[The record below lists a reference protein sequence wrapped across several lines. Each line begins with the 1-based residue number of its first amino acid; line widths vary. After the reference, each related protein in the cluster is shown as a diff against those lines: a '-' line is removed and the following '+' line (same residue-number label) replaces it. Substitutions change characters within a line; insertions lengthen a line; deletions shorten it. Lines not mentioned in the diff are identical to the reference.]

1 MNILQLK
8 RQLKK
13 RKENKHYEI
22 KPIGSA
28 IRIKRKEMNMTL
40 EEGADGICSVSYLSK
55 LETNQIDP
63 NMDFVERLVERF
75 DLKEKIAY
83 NQEQYE
89 KDLTTMTDWLI
100 HLKEPD
106 IDLLGSYDERKD
118 HQAYLIGLLLNT
130 MRKQKADMGQA
141 IRLMHPFIPHLKH
154 EELVLFLL
162 CVCEL
167 LLIEEHLIDAYHVV
181 CDIPDQHESCYDH
194 YILALRLRLII
205 AFRMHHDVEI
215 HLHYHH
221 YLQEVNHQGYYH
233 LAKEMRQYELIYLAH
248 SLSPE
253 AIKRIQQTSDRY
265 FELGSLPLALSSFIH
280 QKYDDVIKLAEQQ
293 TNYQGW
299 IFIYL
304 VSLYHQGYVDEIK
317 AMIEHHQHHDFDPSE
332 HLFMKWMH
340 LKINHPSESLP
351 QLIKQNFHF
360 ENISIDHPII
370 IEYIMKDI
378 AYELSHAQYYK
389 DAYHLLSHHFRKT
402 KSLKKSYTLTLDEA

>member
-89 KDLTTMTDWLI
+89 KDLMTITDWLI
-100 HLKEPD
+100 HLKEPIVD
-106 IDLLGSYDERKD
+106 QLGSYEERKD
-118 HQAYLIGLLLNT
+118 HQAYLIGLLIHT
-130 MRKQKADMGQA
+130 MRKQKDEMRQG
-141 IRLMHPFIPHLKH
+141 IRLMHPFIPHLKQ
-154 EELVLFLL
+154 EELVLLL
-162 CVCEL
+162 MCMCEL
-167 LLIEEHLIDAYHVV
+167 LLIEEHLMDAYQVV
-181 CDIPDQHESCYDH
+181 CEIPDQHETSYDH

-233 LAKEMRQYELIYLAH
+233 LAKEIRQYELIYLAH

-265 FELGSLPLALSSFIH
+265 FELGNLPRAISSFIH
-280 QKYDDVIKLAEQQ
+280 QHYDDVIKLAKQQ
-293 TNYQGW
+293 TDYQGW

-304 VSLYHQGYVDEIK
+304 ASLFHQNEIDEIK
-317 AMIEHHQHHDFDPSE
+317 TFIEHHKDHTYNPSE
-332 HLFMKWMH
+332 HLFMKWMY
-340 LKINHPSESLP
+340 LKINHPSQALP
-351 QLIKQNFHF
+351 PLIKQNLHI
-360 ENISIDHPII
+360 ENISIDHPLI
-370 IEYIMKDI
+370 IEYMMKDM
-378 AYELSHAQYYK
+378 AFELSHAQYYK
-389 DAYHLLSHHFRKT
+389 DAYHILSYHFRKS
-402 KSLKKSYTLTLDEA
+402 KSLKKSYAFDMDED